1 MPLILIFG
9 WGCEFLNWENFHLG
23 EITHYAVHSYDV
35 AYLMS
40 RRHVYDP
47 CVMSSIIFM
56 QLCMKKIETIA
67 NRVLAIHV
75 VQMSQL

>member
-1 MPLILIFG
+1 MPLILIFC

-23 EITHYAVHSYDV
+23 EITHYTVHSYDV

-40 RRHVYDP
+40 RRHVYDSL
-47 CVMSSIIFM
+47 CIIFM
-56 QLCMKKIETIA
+56 QLCTKTIETIA